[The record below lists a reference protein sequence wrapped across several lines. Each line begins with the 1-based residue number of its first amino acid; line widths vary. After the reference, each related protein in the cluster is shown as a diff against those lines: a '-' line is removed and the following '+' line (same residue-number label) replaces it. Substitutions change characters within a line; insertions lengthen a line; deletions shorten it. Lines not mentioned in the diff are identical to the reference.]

1 MGCDKET
8 TPASPPVNTPPV
20 IEYTDLHNEE
30 IRSNKGPFFLDINK
44 DGTRDIFFGTQLVG
58 DPINQVDKLQFLV
71 SSDILTYLPV
81 NAGEEI
87 PVLNSGAIIPL
98 NDFDGFNWFELSFI
112 VLIQK
117 VIGFDGPVVWEGNW
131 KTATKKY
138 LPIQVRKNNL
148 RFNGWIE
155 LTVDT
160 LHEKIILH
168 RAAIS
173 KAGEKEIIAGL

>member
-1 MGCDKET
+1 
-8 TPASPPVNTPPV
+8 
-20 IEYTDLHNEE
+20 
-30 IRSNKGPFFLDINK
+30 
-44 DGTRDIFFGTQLVG
+44 
-58 DPINQVDKLQFLV
+58 
-71 SSDILTYLPV
+71 
-81 NAGEEI
+81 
-87 PVLNSGAIIPL
+87 
-98 NDFDGFNWFELSFI
+98 
-112 VLIQK
+112 
-117 VIGFDGPVVWEGNW
+117 VWEGNW